1 MELYKELLIEAFKSN
16 EAQVFFPEL
25 HIDATE
31 IVRLECYRAL
41 NQIKNIIA
49 NDALSD
55 RECFM
60 RIEQIVC
67 LLEDIGSDG
76 GERHDFG

>member
-41 NQIKNIIA
+41 N
-49 NDALSD
+49 
-55 RECFM
+55 
-60 RIEQIVC
+60 
-67 LLEDIGSDG
+67 
-76 GERHDFG
+76 

>member
-1 MELYKELLIEAFKSN
+1 MELYKELLIEAFQSN

-41 NQIKNIIA
+41 NKIKEIVGNKR
-49 NDALSD
+49 LSD

-60 RIEQIVC
+60 RIEQIIC
-67 LLEDIGSDG
+67 TLENVGSSG
-76 GERHDFG
+76 GGRHDFG